1 MSFRKK
7 SIKVKTAKGRKVS
20 STRWLQRHL
29 NDKFV
34 QMSKKAGYLSRAA
47 FKLIEIDKKFNLIKS
62 ADHILELGSSPGGWL
77 QVIEE
82 NCKKNARIVAI
93 DLKEIE
99 FNTTKTVK
107 LIGDFRNNQPEI
119 LEYLENK
126 PDLIFSDIAP
136 ASTGN
141 KSLDNL
147 RMISLAEE
155 QFELV
160 EKIIARNGNFVIK
173 LCQGYETD
181 NYIKEVRKHFASTEI
196 IKPEAS
202 YKDSREIYLVCI
214 GKK

>member
-107 LIGDFRNNQPEI
+107 LIGDFRDNQPEI

-136 ASTGN
+136 AATGN

-160 EKIIARNGNFVIK
+160 EKIIARNGNFV
-173 LCQGYETD
+173 TD
-181 NYIKEVRKHFASTEI
+181 IPNY
-196 IKPEAS
+196 
-202 YKDSREIYLVCI
+202 
-214 GKK
+214 